1 MTQMQNDIFFI
12 WTHGEKELYIFLKS
26 LNEFDPCILTNGK
39 IFIDVYVKPTDHHQ
53 YLNSLFVH
61 LYHAKMSVAF
71 SQTLRISGLCSSE
84 KDFENHKEEIKSWF
98 RKREYSEALISSEMR
113 KVISFRER

>member
-1 MTQMQNDIFFI
+1 
-12 WTHGEKELYIFLKS
+12 
-26 LNEFDPCILTNGK
+26 
-39 IFIDVYVKPTDHHQ
+39 
-53 YLNSLFVH
+53 
-61 LYHAKMSVAF
+61 MSVAF

-84 KDFENHKEEIKSWF
+84 KDLENHKEEIKSWF